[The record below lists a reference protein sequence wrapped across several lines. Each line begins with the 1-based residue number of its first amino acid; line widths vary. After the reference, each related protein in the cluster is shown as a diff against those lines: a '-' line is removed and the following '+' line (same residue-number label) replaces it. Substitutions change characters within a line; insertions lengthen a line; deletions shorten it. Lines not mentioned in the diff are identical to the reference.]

1 MRFADGIEG
10 GDFVRGKPGTEHH
23 EALTVIGSGRLVVE
37 MVAGGGPR
45 RDFRSTKP
53 LYRDGMALYP
63 EVGWWV
69 GNNSLVYRRLGHYD
83 VK

>member
-1 MRFADGIEG
+1 M
-10 GDFVRGKPGTEHH
+10 
-23 EALTVIGSGRLVVE
+23 VVE

-53 LYRDGMALYP
+53 LYRDGMARLYP

-69 GNNSLVYRRLGHYD
+69 GNNSLVYRRLVHYD